1 MSTYYGDFL
10 AGKTIRIRFNTAASG
25 VPTTLTGATATVTK
39 DGVDVTPSGGV
50 TLTPDV
56 GTVTG
61 RNNVVVDMSVDT
73 ATFTAGS
80 EYSVRLS
87 GSSNVG
93 GTSWV
98 GVVVGEWSVANRSVA
113 IDSAGVTNASI
124 VKFAGVPVFAY
135 DGILAGATNATITFP
150 TTDVAGNTILD
161 DGRYQFTGLE
171 IAEGTTGGG
180 QLIVV
185 TTRTTNPR
193 QYNVV
198 PATMPVVC
206 DNTSKYILRGSTL
219 AELDLNQ
226 PVPLTNTAHTMG
238 DALNAARAQ
247 GFGKWTWPT
256 GSTTVT
262 LYAADGITAVH
273 TFAVDSATTPR
284 NRT

>member
-1 MSTYYGDFL
+1 L
-10 AGKTIRIRFNTAASG
+10 ASSEPSIANFYKGRQITIVAGTGSGQARFITAY
-25 VPTTLTGATATVTK
+25 
-39 DGVDVTPSGGV
+39 D
-50 TLTPDV
+50 
-56 GTVTG
+56 
-61 RNNVVVDMSVDT
+61 
-73 ATFTAGS
+73 
-80 EYSVRLS
+80 
-87 GSSNVG
+87 
-93 GTSWV
+93 GTSKIASVHRAWDV
-98 GVVVGEWSVANRSVA
+98 MLDSTSQYTIDCLIETDVVQFS
-113 IDSAGVTNASI
+113 
-124 VKFAGVPVFAY
+124 GVPVFAY
-135 DGILAGATNATITFP
+135 DGILVGATNATITFP
-150 TTDVAGNTILD
+150 TTDVAGNTIPD
-161 DGRYQFTGLE
+161 DGRYQFTGVE